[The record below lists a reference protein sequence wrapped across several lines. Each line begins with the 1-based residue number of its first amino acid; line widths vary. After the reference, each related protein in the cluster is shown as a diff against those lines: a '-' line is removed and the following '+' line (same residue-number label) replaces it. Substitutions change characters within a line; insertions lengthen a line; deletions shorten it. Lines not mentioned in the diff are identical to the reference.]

1 MVEWHNL
8 SYNLDTMKGYVM
20 TNKAELLMLNKP
32 KLNEA
37 FYWQGYVDA
46 LNSVKAD
53 TSTWETMWRVN
64 YESGFED
71 AILDEWLEA

>member
-1 MVEWHNL
+1 MVKRHNL

-37 FYWQGYVDA
+37 FYWKGYADA
-46 LNSVKAD
+46 LNGVQAD
-53 TSTWETMWRVN
+53 TTHWETMWRVN
-64 YESGFED
+64 YESGLED
-71 AILDEWLEA
+71 AILDEWSEA